1 MKIVNTQ
8 QKEVIEVLHEN
19 VKAMHTNLEQL
30 QAEGWSG
37 NLNIS
42 SYGSDKFPELTEED
56 VRYFKKEHPEIEIQ
70 YPKTR
75 SYLRKKPFVLAT
87 THERFIET
95 DTSL

>member
-1 MKIVNTQ
+1 MKIFNKQ

-19 VKAMHTNLEQL
+19 VKAMHANVEKLL
-30 QAEGWSG
+30 AEGWSG
-37 NLNIS
+37 NVNVS
-42 SYGSDKFPELTEED
+42 SYGSDKYPELTDED
-56 VRYFKKEHPEIEIQ
+56 IRYFKKEHPEIEIQ

-75 SYLRKKPFVLAT
+75 SFARKNPFVLLT